1 MLRFIVSYYLYRQ
14 KDLILGMHLFIFLA
28 DAAFER
34 VCPSHFEEGCNDSI
48 FISWNIANAIR
59 LLFTFFLVHYR
70 YSIFVIAIVKVAL
83 QLQEGSNLQFVPHLV
98 SIMILTASQVAIHE
112 ILLSCLHLSLHFKG
126 LTLNSRCKDSARLFQ
141 NMEQSERIITFCIV
155 QQRFGAI
162 LSFRQP
168 EIAVL
173 LPEAM
178 LHEKIIAF

>member
-1 MLRFIVSYYLYRQ
+1 MIKLQLLCFRNVPLNFYGQIN
-14 KDLILGMHLFIFLA
+14 LILGMHLFIFLA
-28 DAAFER
+28 DAAFKHI
-34 VCPSHFEEGCNDSI
+34 CPSHFEEGCNDSI

-59 LLFTFFLVHYR
+59 LL
-70 YSIFVIAIVKVAL
+70 
-83 QLQEGSNLQFVPHLV
+83 V
-98 SIMILTASQVAIHE
+98 SIMRLTASQVAIHE